1 MAICRYFSRAVT
13 CRVQTA
19 RLLAFLVA
27 WSTYAGAALAQAQQG
42 AGTGDS
48 IRVTMSLNEDGSKT
62 VYETDTANRKATA
75 TTTSEAGKLMGKIR
89 YTLDE
94 AGRYETGEVYG
105 PDDTLRF
112 KTLYKY
118 EATGQMKEETQL
130 TAQGVVRH
138 KIVYAYDRAGKPAG
152 YSVFDGSGKL
162 LGQTRQKLPAGSA
175 APQPS
180 GKQRA
185 R

>member
-1 MAICRYFSRAVT
+1 M
-13 CRVQTA
+13 A
-19 RLLAFLVA
+19 RLLAVFLAFVA
-27 WSTYAGAALAQAQQG
+27 AGERAFSQAQG
-42 AGTGDS
+42 STASDS
-48 IRVTMSLNEDGSKT
+48 IRVTMSLNDDGSQT

-75 TTTSEAGKLMGKIR
+75 ATTSAAGKLQGKIR

-105 PDDTLRF
+105 PDDKLRF

-118 EATGQMKEETQL
+118 EASGRLKEETQL
-130 TAQGVVRH
+130 TKEGAVRH
-138 KIVYAYDRAGKPAG
+138 KIVYAFDAAGKPAG
-152 YSVFDGSGKL
+152 YSVFDASGKL
-162 LGQTRQKLPAGSA
+162 LGQTTQKAPASA
-175 APQPS
+175 AQPA